1 MKKFIK
7 GILGLLILITMPV
20 WLYAAG
26 TGTDTIG
33 GELMIV
39 EIVWDI
45 IEFLQGG
52 IAIAL
57 ITLGIIVG
65 AAAIAVSRAND
76 ASGWHRIGK
85 VVVGGSIVL
94 AAVSIVGAIFQGAVV

>member
-1 MKKFIK
+1 MKNYIK
-7 GILGLLILITMPV
+7 RVLTLILFIAIPG

-65 AAAIAVSRAND
+65 AAAIAVSRSND
-76 ASGWHRIGK
+76 SAGWHRIGK

-94 AAVSIVGAIFQGAVV
+94 AAVSIVGAMFQGAVI

>member
-1 MKKFIK
+1 MKTINKIALATLFFIASP
-7 GILGLLILITMPV
+7 G
-20 WLYAAG
+20 WLFAAG

-52 IAIAL
+52 LAIAL

-76 ASGWHRIGK
+76 SSGWHRIGK

-94 AAVSIVGAIFQGAVV
+94 AAVSIVGAMFQGAVI

>member
-1 MKKFIK
+1 MKTINKIALATLLFIAIP
-7 GILGLLILITMPV
+7 G
-20 WLYAAG
+20 WLFAAG

-52 IAIAL
+52 LAIAL

-76 ASGWHRIGK
+76 SSGWHRIGK

-94 AAVSIVGAIFQGAVV
+94 AAVSIVGAMFQGAVI

>member
-1 MKKFIK
+1 MKKHIKRMLAALVFITIP
-7 GILGLLILITMPV
+7 G

-26 TGTDTIG
+26 TGTNTIG

-65 AAAIAVSRAND
+65 ASAIAVSRAND
-76 ASGWHRIGK
+76 SAGWHRIGK